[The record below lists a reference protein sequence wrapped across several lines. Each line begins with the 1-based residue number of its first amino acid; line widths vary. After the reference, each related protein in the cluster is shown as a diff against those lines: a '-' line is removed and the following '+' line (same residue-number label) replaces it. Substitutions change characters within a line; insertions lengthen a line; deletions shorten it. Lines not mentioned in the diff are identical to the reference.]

1 MKIIIFTQINFKA
14 CVNTLYF
21 RFDSLP
27 PIYLYNKMHYDDSKP
42 SLDTLKLITHYT
54 FITRASINNVLHN
67 KFPSITLVT
76 CVLKQISDLEIIF
89 TKF

>member
-42 SLDTLKLITHYT
+42 SLDTLKLITHSLQGY
-54 FITRASINNVLHN
+54 RSIMNRLHSN
-67 KFPSITLVT
+67 
-76 CVLKQISDLEIIF
+76 LKEIVD
-89 TKF
+89 K